1 MVGKHEREIEGRGWV
16 GGEGV
21 GGVGY
26 GRMEGVES
34 GWAGGGGGRRY
45 VRIRDYGKARNHIR
59 RRNKDGGC
67 QEYHATTRGALG
79 DSEARK
85 NASGVITG
93 HCFDG

>member
-1 MVGKHEREIEGRGWV
+1 MTGRLRG
-16 GGEGV
+16 GV
-21 GGVGY
+21 GWEVRGGGLGY

-34 GWAGGGGGRRY
+34 GWAGGGGGEEGTC
-45 VRIRDYGKARNHIR
+45 VSETTARQGTISHIR

-79 DSEARK
+79 DSEVRK